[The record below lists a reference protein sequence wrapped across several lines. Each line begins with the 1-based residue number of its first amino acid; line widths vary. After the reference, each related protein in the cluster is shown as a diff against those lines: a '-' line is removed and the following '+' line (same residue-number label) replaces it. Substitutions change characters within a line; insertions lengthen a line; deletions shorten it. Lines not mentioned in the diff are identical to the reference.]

1 MGDRVIQPSPFDEEI
16 YGLRIGWAQGASALD
31 HDRITTEATTDGY
44 DLVFLRSDYPC
55 RLHPMARL
63 IDVRYDMTATPC
75 GLPLPA
81 IDGGV
86 PLRIDEATALA
97 ASAFS
102 HSRYLCD
109 PQLNSRGG
117 EVYRR
122 WVHNAADRGE
132 LLLRPGGFLAMSHTE
147 TELRIALIAVDAS
160 CRGFGF
166 GAAMVEEST
175 AACHHLAREAR
186 ELSKLVGQ
194 FQISAAND
202 FNNGRLTIIDL
213 GNNLAFQILHG
224 FER

>member
-166 GAAMVEEST
+166 GAAMVEEFLT
-175 AACHHLAREAR
+175 LPDRRER
-186 ELSKLVGQ
+186 RVKVEC
-194 FQISAAND
+194 
-202 FNNGRLTIIDL
+202 
-213 GNNLAFQILHG
+213 GNIRALAFYQAAG
-224 FER
+224 FSIASVEAVQHVWVK